1 MECSHLDN
9 EGFCR
14 HDKLKYLEKNSPNRK
29 CLVKTSIFKKCSIK
43 QNTIKIKTVDI
54 ITGIMATAS
63 VSIIVYMGDDI
74 RYDFYL
80 ILFCTFVAAVSFLA
94 GYYEGKQAATK

>member
-1 MECSHLDN
+1 M
-9 EGFCR
+9 
-14 HDKLKYLEKNSPNRK
+14 
-29 CLVKTSIFKKCSIK
+29 
-43 QNTIKIKTVDI
+43 KINKVDI

-80 ILFCTFVAAVSFLA
+80 ILFCMFVAAVSFLA
-94 GYYEGKQAATK
+94 GYYEAKKRYPRKH

>member
-1 MECSHLDN
+1 M
-9 EGFCR
+9 
-14 HDKLKYLEKNSPNRK
+14 
-29 CLVKTSIFKKCSIK
+29 
-43 QNTIKIKTVDI
+43 KIKTVDI
-54 ITGIMATAS
+54 ITGIMALAS
-63 VSIIVYMGDDI
+63 MSIIIYKGDNL